1 MIRNFIVEER
11 QEDQNGIYNYCSL
24 FVALANAVKL
34 GGNGKWIDCVKEM
47 GKWYESNIHTYQTGT
62 DNHAHGRKGWYKCPL
77 VEGKD
82 VADDCSGYVQACLN
96 YFGVECPPITTA
108 TMNMDAFKKMMEDA
122 GFTHYEG
129 KFDPSNLQEG
139 DIICGGPATHTEIYA
154 GDSHSWSWGSI
165 HDGQNGH
172 QGMPSKFCRMDSR
185 GGYIHCWRI

>member
-108 TMNMDAFKKMMEDA
+108 TMNMDAFKKMMED
-122 GFTHYEG
+122 
-129 KFDPSNLQEG
+129 
-139 DIICGGPATHTEIYA
+139 IYA